1 MIPEYTN
8 KLAEKLGIV
17 RERVAIRGEE
27 VMQNI
32 VFENDNAVKDSMMVT
47 PIGIALSF
55 YEQSNNF
62 IFVEFN
68 DERLKLYDNGRVT
81 VADVAVQQAFSN
93 EDLFPKRGKPLTF
106 TVNGKTRMVRGT
118 QGEAAII
125 TVNDEVSDMYRQIQ
139 SGDIIKI
146 TPSSAGEDAKQELG
160 KLSELSDQLHIMVNG
175 KKIDLPKTAEV
186 NGNTENEFYLI
197 KDGDEIKVHNY
208 YTVKEIADILDVEL
222 VGAAVVNDSP
232 ANKNTKIYDAFSVV
246 LNLESSGIN
255 YEDYIAAEDDD
266 EPEEAEA
273 HADEPVK
280 TEPVQ
285 NAAKTEN
292 LSKQQEE
299 VQNAASSIHP
309 ITVTANGRPVTLDK
323 KASYVFVDV
332 FDYIDFDLK
341 KSAGRSVVTK
351 LNGSIVTEYLK
362 EIHDGD
368 IIEIYWE
375 EKNK

>member
-1 MIPEYTN
+1 
-8 KLAEKLGIV
+8 
-17 RERVAIRGEE
+17 
-27 VMQNI
+27 
-32 VFENDNAVKDSMMVT
+32 
-47 PIGIALSF
+47 
-55 YEQSNNF
+55 
-62 IFVEFN
+62 
-68 DERLKLYDNGRVT
+68 
-81 VADVAVQQAFSN
+81 
-93 EDLFPKRGKPLTF
+93 
-106 TVNGKTRMVRGT
+106 
-118 QGEAAII
+118 
-125 TVNDEVSDMYRQIQ
+125 
-139 SGDIIKI
+139 
-146 TPSSAGEDAKQELG
+146 
-160 KLSELSDQLHIMVNG
+160 
-175 KKIDLPKTAEV
+175 
-186 NGNTENEFYLI
+186 
-197 KDGDEIKVHNY
+197 
-208 YTVKEIADILDVEL
+208 
-222 VGAAVVNDSP
+222 
-232 ANKNTKIYDAFSVV
+232 V

-280 TEPVQ
+280 IEPVQ
-285 NAAKTEN
+285 NAAKTQKFP
-292 LSKQQEE
+292 KQQEE
-299 VQNAASSIHP
+299 VQNAAPEIHP